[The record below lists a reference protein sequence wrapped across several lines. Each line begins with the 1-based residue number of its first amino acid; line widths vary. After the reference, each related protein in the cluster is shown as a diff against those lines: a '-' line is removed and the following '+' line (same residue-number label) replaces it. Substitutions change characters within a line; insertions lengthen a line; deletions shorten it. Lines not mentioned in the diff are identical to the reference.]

1 MAARDHLP
9 AEELSSWRRIRC
21 AALALLVLAGT
32 LPWLGPVDAVVARWL
47 EHRQGC
53 GLLAASRAIGTHTPL
68 LSLVLAG
75 TVLVQL
81 SHRRR
86 RALETILPIL
96 LALGTGTFAVG
107 VLKDWIHRP
116 RPGAEFLGD
125 FGGSFP
131 SGHVANT
138 SLLSIALWTLW
149 SVRGPRR
156 LLVASV
162 LAAVPV
168 VVALARVWEARHWAS
183 DVVCSAALASS
194 YGLLALCDPD
204 RRLRAQATLAVF
216 LGAVGL
222 QVLATHGVHL
232 ALPAGRV
239 TAETLVHAESFP
251 KACQE
256 GRLIGAWMCKEGR
269 SEPGTGSW
277 LRSRSGTLRLGPID
291 AEIARLRVVI
301 RPPPASGGESCGV
314 LRVVLDGRV
323 LGERLVRPGWR
334 SYVFDVP
341 PGKTARRGSRVRF
354 SVRRMPGH
362 AGHRKTRRAEF
373 REVTLHAE
381 RASWSAL
388 TQPAMRTTPLG
399 VACRDVPL

>member
-9 AEELSSWRRIRC
+9 AEELSSWRRIRR

-53 GLLAASRAIGTHTPL
+53 GLLATSRAIGTHTPL

-75 TVLVQL
+75 TVLVHL
-81 SHRRR
+81 AHRRR
-86 RALETILPIL
+86 RALETIVPIL

-107 VLKDWIHRP
+107 VLKHWIHRP

-138 SLLSIALWTLW
+138 TLLSMALWTLW

-156 LLVASV
+156 LIVASG

-168 VVALARVWEARHWAS
+168 VVALARMWEARHWAS

-194 YGLLALCDPD
+194 YGLLAICDPD

-216 LGAVGL
+216 LGAVAL
-222 QVLATHGVHL
+222 QVLATRGVHL
-232 ALPAGRV
+232 VLPAGRV
-239 TAETLVHAESFP
+239 TAETLVHTESFA
-251 KACQE
+251 KACQD
-256 GRLIGAWMCKEGR
+256 GRLDGAWMCKD
-269 SEPGTGSW
+269 GSW
-277 LRSRSGTLRLGPID
+277 LRSRSGSLRLGPID
-291 AEIARLRVVI
+291 AEIARLRVVV
-301 RPPPASGGESCGV
+301 RPPPGLPGESCRV
-314 LRVVLDGRV
+314 LKVVLDGRV
-323 LGERLVRPGWR
+323 LGKRLVRPGWR
-334 SYVFDVP
+334 SYVFDIP

-354 SVRRMPGH
+354 SVQRMPGH

-373 REVTLHAE
+373 REVTLHAG

-388 TQPAMRTTPLG
+388 TQPATSTTLLG
-399 VACRDVPL
+399 VACREVPL